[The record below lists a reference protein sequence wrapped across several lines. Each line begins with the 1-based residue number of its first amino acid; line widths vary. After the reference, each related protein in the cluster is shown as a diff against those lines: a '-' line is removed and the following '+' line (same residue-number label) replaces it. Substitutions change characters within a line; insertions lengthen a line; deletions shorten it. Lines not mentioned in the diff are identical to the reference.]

1 MTVSTGGADWRDG
14 ATAEQVAAVEHLYR
28 NHRSLPYISPERDL
42 AAWLEEVE
50 LSSSKAVP
58 KWALEPVADIELYGG
73 YLFEVTAGDI
83 ILLWRISFDT
93 FTTQSWFP
101 KYFEHTYGIDAAFDL
116 RMLVEAGLVEI
127 ESAADSLDLVTAP
140 ALRKALKDA
149 GVNVPSGAKKAD
161 LMRLTRGNLS
171 PALEDAVPV
180 RSYKLTTAGRTLLDA
195 HPEVVAKASK
205 EGLGFLPF
213 GVFWSGF

>member
-1 MTVSTGGADWRDG
+1 MAVGTSGADWHDS
-14 ATAEQVAAVEHLYR
+14 ATPEQVAAVEQLYR
-28 NHRSLPYISPERDL
+28 SHRNLPYISPERDL

-58 KWALEPVADIELYGG
+58 KWALEPVANIELYGG

-127 ESAADSLDLVTAP
+127 GSATDSLDLMTAP

-149 GVNVPSGAKKAD
+149 GVNGLSSAKKAD
-161 LMRLTRGNLS
+161 LMRLARERLS
-171 PALEDAVPV
+171 PAQLEDVVPV
-180 RSYKLTTAGRTLLDA
+180 RSYKLTTTGRALLDA
-195 HPEVVAKASK
+195 HPEVVAKHPKK
-205 EGLGFLPF
+205 E
-213 GVFWSGF
+213 

>member
-1 MTVSTGGADWRDG
+1 MAVNTNRNDWRDG
-14 ATAEQVAAVEHLYR
+14 ATAEQVATVECVYR
-28 NHRSLPYISPERDL
+28 NHPSLPYISPERNL

-50 LSSSKAVP
+50 LSSSKVVP
-58 KWALEPVADIELYGG
+58 KWALEPVANIELYGG

-83 ILLWRISFDT
+83 ILLWRISFST

-101 KYFEHTYGIDAAFDL
+101 KYFEYTYGIDAAFDL

-149 GVNVPSGAKKAD
+149 SVNGLSSAKKAD
-161 LMRLTRGNLS
+161 LMRLAREHLS
-171 PALEDAVPV
+171 PAQLEDVVPV
-180 RSYKLTTAGRTLLDA
+180 RSYKLTTAGHALLDA
-195 HPEVVAKASK
+195 RPEIVVKHPKK
-205 EGLGFLPF
+205 D
-213 GVFWSGF
+213 

>member
-1 MTVSTGGADWRDG
+1 MAVNTNRNDWRDG
-14 ATAEQVAAVEHLYR
+14 ATAEQVATVECVYR
-28 NHRSLPYISPERDL
+28 NHPSLPYISPERNL

-50 LSSSKAVP
+50 LSSSKVVP
-58 KWALEPVADIELYGG
+58 KWALEPVANIELYGG

-83 ILLWRISFDT
+83 ILLWRISFST

-127 ESAADSLDLVTAP
+127 GSATDSLDLVTTP

-149 GVNVPSGAKKAD
+149 GVNGLSSAKKAD
-161 LMRLTRGNLS
+161 LMRLAREHLS
-171 PALEDAVPV
+171 PAQFEDAVPV
-180 RSYKLTTAGRTLLDA
+180 RSYKLTAAGRTLLDA
-195 HPEVVAKASK
+195 HPEVVAKHPK
-205 EGLGFLPF
+205 KD
-213 GVFWSGF
+213 

>member
-42 AAWLEEVE
+42 AAWLEEVGV
-50 LSSSKAVP
+50 SSSKAVP
-58 KWALEPVADIELYGG
+58 KWALEPVANIELYSG

-83 ILLWRISFDT
+83 ILLWRVGFDT

-101 KYFEHTYGIDAAFDL
+101 KYFEYTYGIDAAFDL
-116 RMLVEAGLVEI
+116 RMFVEAGFVEV

-140 ALRKALKDA
+140 ALRKAPKDA
-149 GVNVPSGAKKAD
+149 GVSGLSGMKKAE
-161 LMRLTRGNLS
+161 LIS
-171 PALEDAVPV
+171 FAKE
-180 RSYKLTTAGRTLLDA
+180 S
-195 HPEVVAKASK
+195 HPC
-205 EGLGFLPF
+205 PT
-213 GVFWSGF
+213 

>member
-1 MTVSTGGADWRDG
+1 VAVSTGGADWRDG
-14 ATAEQVAAVEHLYR
+14 ATPEQVAAVEHLYR

-58 KWALEPVADIELYGG
+58 KWALEPVANIELYGG

-83 ILLWRISFDT
+83 ILLWRISFST

-127 ESAADSLDLVTAP
+127 GSAAGSLDLVTTP

-149 GVNVPSGAKKAD
+149 GVNGLSGATKAD
-161 LMRLTRGNLS
+161 LMRLAREHLS
-171 PALEDAVPV
+171 PAQFEEVVPI
-180 RSYKLTTAGRTLLDA
+180 RSYKLTTVGRALLDA
-195 HPEVVAKASK
+195 HPEVVAKHSK
-205 EGLGFLPF
+205 KG
-213 GVFWSGF
+213 

>member
-1 MTVSTGGADWRDG
+1 MAISRGGANWRDG
-14 ATAEQVAAVEHLYR
+14 ATPEQVAAVEHLYR

-42 AAWLEEVE
+42 AAWLEEVGV
-50 LSSSKAVP
+50 SSSKAVP

-83 ILLWRISFDT
+83 ILLWRISFST

-127 ESAADSLDLVTAP
+127 GSAAGSLDLVTTP

-149 GVNVPSGAKKAD
+149 GVNGLSGATKAD
-161 LMRLTRGNLS
+161 LMRLAREHLS
-171 PALEDAVPV
+171 PAQFEDAVPV
-180 RSYKLTTAGRTLLDA
+180 RSYKLTAAGRALLDA
-195 HPEVVAKASK
+195 HPEVIAKHPK
-205 EGLGFLPF
+205 K
-213 GVFWSGF
+213 V

>member
-1 MTVSTGGADWRDG
+1 MAVSTNGSDWRDG
-14 ATAEQVAAVEHLYR
+14 ATAEQVAAVERLYR

-42 AAWLEEVE
+42 AAWLEEVGV
-50 LSSSKAVP
+50 SSSKAVP

-101 KYFEHTYGIDAAFDL
+101 KYFEYVYGIDAAFDL

-127 ESAADSLDLVTAP
+127 GSAADSLDLVTAP

-149 GVNVPSGAKKAD
+149 GVNGLSSAKKAD
-161 LMRLTRGNLS
+161 LMRLAREHLS
-171 PALEDAVPV
+171 PAQLEDVVPV
-180 RSYKLTTAGRTLLDA
+180 RSYKLTTAGRALLDA
-195 HPEVVAKASK
+195 HPEVVAKHPK
-205 EGLGFLPF
+205 KG
-213 GVFWSGF
+213 

>member
-1 MTVSTGGADWRDG
+1 MAISRGGANWRDG
-14 ATAEQVAAVEHLYR
+14 ATPEQVAAVEHLYR

-58 KWALEPVADIELYGG
+58 KWALEPVANIELYGG

-83 ILLWRISFDT
+83 ILLWRISFST

-127 ESAADSLDLVTAP
+127 GSAAGSLDLVTTP

-149 GVNVPSGAKKAD
+149 GVNGLSGATKAD
-161 LMRLTRGNLS
+161 LMRLAREHLS
-171 PALEDAVPV
+171 PAQFEEVVPI
-180 RSYKLTTAGRTLLDA
+180 RSYKLTTVGRALLDA
-195 HPEVVAKASK
+195 HPEVVAKHSK
-205 EGLGFLPF
+205 KG
-213 GVFWSGF
+213 

>member
-1 MTVSTGGADWRDG
+1 MAVSTGGADWRDG

-58 KWALEPVADIELYGG
+58 KWALEPVANIELYGG

-83 ILLWRISFDT
+83 ILLWRVGFDT

-101 KYFEHTYGIDAAFDL
+101 KYFEYTYGIDAAFDL
-116 RMLVEAGLVEI
+116 RMLVEAGFVEV
-127 ESAADSLDLVTAP
+127 ESAAGSLDLVTAP

-149 GVNVPSGAKKAD
+149 GVNGLSGVKKAE
-161 LMRLTRGNLS
+161 LTGLAREHLS
-171 PALEDAVPV
+171 PAQLEDATPV
-180 RSYKLTTAGRTLLDA
+180 RSYKLTTAGHALLDA
-195 HPEVVAKASK
+195 RPAVVAKHPK
-205 EGLGFLPF
+205 KG
-213 GVFWSGF
+213 

>member
-28 NHRSLPYISPERDL
+28 NHRSLPYISPKRDL

-50 LSSSKAVP
+50 LSSSKLVP
-58 KWALEPVADIELYGG
+58 KWALEPVANIELYGG
-73 YLFEVTAGDI
+73 YLYEVTAGDI
-83 ILLWRISFDT
+83 ILLWRISFNT

-116 RMLVEAGLVEI
+116 QMLAEAGLIEI
-127 ESAADSLDLVTAP
+127 ESATDSLDLVIAP
-140 ALRKALKDA
+140 ALCKALKDA
-149 GVNVPSGAKKAD
+149 GVNGLSNAKKAD
-161 LMRLTRGNLS
+161 LMRLAREHLS
-171 PALEDAVPV
+171 PTQLEDAAPA

-195 HPEVVAKASK
+195 HPEVVAKHLK
-205 EGLGFLPF
+205 KD
-213 GVFWSGF
+213 

>member
-14 ATAEQVAAVEHLYR
+14 ATDEQVAAVEHLYR

-42 AAWLEEVE
+42 AAWLDEVE
-50 LSSSKAVP
+50 LSSSKLVP
-58 KWALEPVADIELYGG
+58 KWALEPVANIELYGG

-83 ILLWRISFDT
+83 ILLWRISFNT

-116 RMLVEAGLVEI
+116 RMLAEAGFIEI
-127 ESAADSLDLVTAP
+127 ESAADSLDLLAAP

-149 GVNVPSGAKKAD
+149 GVNSLSGAKKAE
-161 LMRLTRGNLS
+161 LMGLARERLAPTQ
-171 PALEDAVPV
+171 LEDTVPV
-180 RSYKLTTAGRTLLDA
+180 RSYKLTAAGHALLDA
-195 HPEVVAKASK
+195 HPEIVVRYQKK
-205 EGLGFLPF
+205 D
-213 GVFWSGF
+213 